1 MRTILPIKEEPENIP
16 IYSNPS
22 SEKGAAAAVVA
33 NLSGNKVLPL
43 HIAGCHLLVLL
54 FKFILLKSRKRLLEI
69 LPFFFTL
76 IFHKYIYSGIFFT
89 LTAHEL
95 AQAVCI
101 YIAIQGLVHHQLK
114 YKFNLCP
121 HKLILKHWLEVW
133 GWDGTQQ
140 VAQAKINYIYV
151 FYKGGNLGDMRKSDY
166 ICYLQLVK

>member
-69 LPFFFTL
+69 LSFLFFSHWFFTS
-76 IFHKYIYSGIFFT
+76 IFILVYSLPWQLMNLLRLYVYILQFKVWSTTNSNTNSICVHTSSFSS
-89 LTAHEL
+89 
-95 AQAVCI
+95 I
-101 YIAIQGLVHHQLK
+101 GLR
-114 YKFNLCP
+114 
-121 HKLILKHWLEVW
+121 
-133 GWDGTQQ
+133 
-140 VAQAKINYIYV
+140 
-151 FYKGGNLGDMRKSDY
+151 LGVEMEHNR
-166 ICYLQLVK
+166 